1 MPRLNKTFAVNQ
13 SLNYAELD
21 KFNYVELIYYS
32 VLQSFSQTVLQND
45 KLKVKTGLT
54 HFSMHKFFGNLL
66 ENTSGRGMTYLG
78 IYKNSLKNS
87 SADSVLIDK

>member
-66 ENTSGRGMTYLG
+66 ENASGR
-78 IYKNSLKNS
+78 
-87 SADSVLIDK
+87 VLLLVKVHDLSRHLQKFPEK